1 VTHATDISETAVAPE
16 RVSSPAAKTPPGII
30 AQEERAA
37 IDAIRAALSHLGIDP
52 GNKPVDLRS
61 LPFEGTWGSA
71 STICRILAGD
81 LVARELTAN
90 GELDGLSRK
99 EAKRKVNEHVAARS
113 QALARDVAARIVATG
128 RFASVDAVNGYINV
142 SYDGNTV
149 AAKLIGE
156 VLEAGDRYGW
166 APPASRSDRVMVEHS
181 QLNTHKAAH
190 VGHLRNI
197 CLGVAVTNLCEAG
210 GYKTIPVTYIGD
222 IGRHVIRCLW
232 CYQSFHLGEEPVDD
246 AAKGRW
252 LGDVYAEADA
262 RLSFRKAVVAF
273 LDTVVKED
281 LIFVAAVDRM
291 LRYLWRTGADG
302 EDIAYLLGR
311 ISGQQPIE
319 IEELRDPNVMV
330 TFWPII
336 GTQLQEEAANHREL
350 TEEEVA
356 AVAETAEPAE
366 IAPTMTPEERVT
378 EWERLAEHMTDWW
391 QMSGSWDQEIKDLF
405 RLWENKDPEFVA
417 LWERTREWSVA
428 DLRKIFDEF
437 GARLDVWFWESVV
450 EDDGRRIVRELLE
463 RGIAEISDG
472 LPVVKIDEKLGLQQ
486 ETYRTLPILRS
497 DGTTL
502 YATKDLALT
511 QQKFVE
517 YDVDRAIWVVDVRQ
531 SLYFDQIAKILELY
545 GFEQAANTVHLGY
558 EFVALPTGAISSRK
572 GNAPMLEDVRDA
584 MLERARAIIREKNP
598 ALPADEQETVARQV
612 AIGAIKY
619 VMLARDGNRMIVF
632 DPEEALSFDGHA
644 APYIQ
649 YAHARACRILEHGE
663 LAGSALV
670 AALESLDFGTPQPEE
685 LGLLGAI
692 SEFPGIVQ
700 RAADEY
706 RPLHITNYVFE
717 LAKRFNDFYHACPV
731 LKSDEP
737 VRTARLTLV
746 AATRTTLMNGLALLG
761 IEAPTQM

>member
-1 VTHATDISETAVAPE
+1 LPVTDVTDKTETLAP
-16 RVSSPAAKTPPGII
+16 AGIATPPGII

-37 IDAIRAALSHLGIDP
+37 VEAIRAALGALGIDP
-52 GNKPVDLRS
+52 GTKPIDLRA

-99 EAKRKVNEHVAARS
+99 DARWKVNEHVAARS
-113 QALARDVAARIVATG
+113 QVLAEDVVARMVMTG
-128 RFASVDAVNGYINV
+128 RFANVDAVNGYINV

-166 APPASRSDRVMVEHS
+166 APPASRPDRVMIEHS

-222 IGRHVIRCLW
+222 IGRHVVRCLW
-232 CYQSFHLGEEPVDD
+232 CYRSFHQGEEPVDD

-252 LGDVYAEADA
+252 LGDIYAESDA
-262 RLSFRKAVVAF
+262 RLRFRHDVVGY
-273 LDTVVKED
+273 LDTVVRED
-281 LIFVAAVDRM
+281 LVFVAAVDRM

-319 IEELRDPNVMV
+319 IEELRDQNVIV

-336 GTQLQEEAANHREL
+336 GNQLREEAANHHEL
-350 TEEEVA
+350 TEEEAA
-356 AVAETAEPAE
+356 AVAETDEPAE

-378 EWERLAEHMTDWW
+378 EWERLAQNMAGWW
-391 QMSGSWDQEIKDLF
+391 PTSGQWDQEIKDLF
-405 RLWENKDPEFVA
+405 QLWEKKDPEFVA
-417 LWERTREWSVA
+417 LWERTREWSMA
-428 DLRKIFDEF
+428 DLREIFDEF
-437 GARLDVWFWESVV
+437 GVKLDIWFWESVV
-450 EDDGRRIVRELLE
+450 EDDGRRIVQELLE

-472 LPVVKIDEKLGLQQ
+472 LPVVKIDEKLGLHQ

-511 QQKFVE
+511 KQKFVE

-531 SLYFDQIAKILELY
+531 SLYFDQIAKILELS
-545 GFEQAANTVHLGY
+545 GFEQAAHTVHLGY
-558 EFVALPTGAISSRK
+558 EFVALPSGAISSRK

-584 MLERARAIIREKNP
+584 MFERARAIIHEKNP
-598 ALPADEQETVARQV
+598 GLSADEQETVARQV

-649 YAHARACRILEHGE
+649 YAHARACRILEHGGIAE
-663 LAGSALV
+663 PDLA
-670 AALESLDFGTPQPEE
+670 AALGSLDFGTPKPEE
-685 LGLLGAI
+685 LGLLQAI

-717 LAKRFNDFYHACPV
+717 VAKRFNDFYHACPV
-731 LKSDEP
+731 LKSEEP

-746 AATRTTLMNGLALLG
+746 AATRTTLKNGLALLG
-761 IEAPTQM
+761 IEAPEQM